1 MNVLEPLL
9 PAEDELQVSARGVG
23 LFQLHAWFFAQ
34 EDVYCRATPVCSM
47 SSADVSLTKRRPG

>member
-23 LFQLHAWFFAQ
+23 LFQLQALKSLCTVGLH
-34 EDVYCRATPVCSM
+34 R
-47 SSADVSLTKRRPG
+47 SAV